1 MKGEEKTVRLNNGV
15 EMPVLGFGVYQI
27 EDAKTC
33 EGAVSDALEI
43 GYRSIDTA
51 AAYVNEEAVGRAI
64 ARSGVPRNELFVTT
78 KLWIQDAG
86 YEKAKAAFQKSL
98 DRLGLDYL
106 DLYLIHQPF
115 GDVYGSWRAMEE
127 LCAEGKIR
135 AIGVSNFQPD
145 RLADLIA
152 HNDVAPAVNQVETN
166 PFCQQVSCQKL
177 MREWGVQIESW
188 APFAEGRNGL
198 FSNPALSGIAEKH
211 GRSVAQVVLRWL
223 VQRGVVAIPKSVKRE
238 RIAENF
244 DVFSFSLD
252 DSDMSAIAVLD
263 TGKSCFLDHRDPATV
278 KWLSGLKFDI

>member
-1 MKGEEKTVRLNNGV
+1 
-15 EMPVLGFGVYQI
+15 
-27 EDAKTC
+27 
-33 EGAVSDALEI
+33 
-43 GYRSIDTA
+43 
-51 AAYVNEEAVGRAI
+51 
-64 ARSGVPRNELFVTT
+64 
-78 KLWIQDAG
+78 
-86 YEKAKAAFQKSL
+86 
-98 DRLGLDYL
+98 
-106 DLYLIHQPF
+106 
-115 GDVYGSWRAMEE
+115 MEE

-166 PFCQQVSCQKL
+166 PFCQQVSYEKL

-188 APFAEGRNGL
+188 APFAEGKNGL
-198 FSNPALSGIAEKH
+198 FSNPALPNIAEKY

-223 VQRGVVAIPKSVKRE
+223 VQRGVVAIPKSVRKE

-252 DSDMSAIAVLD
+252 DSDMSAIAALD

-278 KWLSGLKFDI
+278 KWLSGIRYDI